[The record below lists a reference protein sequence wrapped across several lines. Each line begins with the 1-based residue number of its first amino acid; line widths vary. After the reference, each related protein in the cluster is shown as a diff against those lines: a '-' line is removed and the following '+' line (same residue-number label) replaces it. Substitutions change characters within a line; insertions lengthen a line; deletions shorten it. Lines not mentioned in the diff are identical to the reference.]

1 MDFQY
6 DPDADCVYILIN
18 KLPHSHSKELDE
30 ARFIDYAKDNTIIGI
45 ELLYVGAGVDVH
57 DLPYR
62 SEITQLLQR
71 HKIKVVE

>member
-6 DPDADCVYILIN
+6 DPDADWVYILIN

-30 ARFIDYAKDNTIIGI
+30 VRFIDYARDNTVIGI

-57 DLPYR
+57 GLPYE
-62 SEITQLLQR
+62 SEITQLLQQHR
-71 HKIKVVE
+71 IKVVE